1 MEITLDDIQK
11 GQKDLIYSGFWRRFA
26 AALIDGIILQ
36 VVSTVVQAAL
46 GMGSASFFNIGQNA
60 GRGDFSG
67 LSSTLFLM
75 VIVSVVMNWLYAAFL
90 ESSEKQATIG
100 KMALGIQV
108 IDATTLG
115 RVSFGQATARHF
127 GKIIS
132 GLILLIGYL
141 MMLWD
146 DRSQTL
152 HDKMAGTLIV
162 KK

>member
-1 MEITLDDIQK
+1 M
-11 GQKDLIYSGFWRRFA
+11 
-26 AALIDGIILQ
+26 
-36 VVSTVVQAAL
+36 
-46 GMGSASFFNIGQNA
+46 
-60 GRGDFSG
+60 
-67 LSSTLFLM
+67 
-75 VIVSVVMNWLYAAFL
+75 

-108 IDATTLG
+108 IDASTLG
-115 RVSFGQATARHF
+115 RVSFGKATVRHF
-127 GKIIS
+127 GKILS

-152 HDKMAGTLIV
+152 HDKLAGTLIV